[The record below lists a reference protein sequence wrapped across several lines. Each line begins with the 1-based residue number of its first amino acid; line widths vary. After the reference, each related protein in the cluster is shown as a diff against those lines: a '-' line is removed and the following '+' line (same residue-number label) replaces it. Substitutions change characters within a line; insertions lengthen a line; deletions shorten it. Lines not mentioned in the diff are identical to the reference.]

1 MTVVYELKTH
11 QRHSHLNFAFV
22 DGDHQCDFATHRHD
36 FSELFIVKEG
46 SGDHSVGSHTYPLS
60 KGDVFVIHGDIEH
73 GFSNVDSL
81 KVVNLM
87 FDAQAPFFEHSAL
100 RLLPGYQALFNVE
113 PKARQS
119 LEYKAKLNLNEMQ
132 LAKVNHILQ
141 EISDEYFMAN
151 VGFEAM
157 LNSLMRQLIVTLA
170 RLYQGADSHSPQLT
184 LALSRALV
192 YIERHFNDVSLNSD
206 SIASAA
212 FISKRQL
219 ERLFRQFLQTSPNQ
233 YLRNTQL
240 KHATRL
246 LKEDQQLSI
255 VELSELCGFSDSNYF
270 SKCFK
275 LAYGV
280 SPREYRKQ

>member
-1 MTVVYELKTH
+1 MDILYELRTH
-11 QRHSHLNFAFV
+11 QRHSHLNFALV
-22 DGDHQCDFATHRHD
+22 DGTHQCDFAIHRHD
-36 FSELFIVKEG
+36 FSELFIVQEG
-46 SGDHSVGSHTYPLS
+46 SGDHSVGSRSYPLS
-60 KGDVFVIHGDIEH
+60 KGDVFVIHGDVEH
-73 GFSNVDSL
+73 GFQNVDNL
-81 KVVNLM
+81 KLVNLM
-87 FDAQAPFFEHSAL
+87 FDAQAPFFENSAL

-119 LEYKAKLNLNEMQ
+119 LEYKAKLNLNEAQ
-132 LAKVNHILQ
+132 LAKVHHILQ
-141 EISDEYFMAN
+141 EISNEYFTAN
-151 VGFEAM
+151 IGFEAM

-170 RLYQGADSHSPQLT
+170 RLYQGSDSHSPKLT

-192 YIERHFNDVSLNSD
+192 FIEQSFNDVTVNSD
-206 SIASAA
+206 KIADAA

-246 LKEDQQLSI
+246 LKEDTHLSI

-275 LAYGV
+275 QAYGV